1 MKEHAAKGSVMVH
14 KVLKD
19 TDDEQLHVIAEM
31 IAQFH
36 HARWDGKGYP
46 DGLKGEEIPQEA
58 RIMAVADVYDALVS
72 KRVYKERMP
81 FEKAD
86 QIMMEGMGN
95 YHTEVLLRDNKIYT
109 QAWFDD
115 DNDRGAKMTEG
126 TPGLNYLNLSDEFIK
141 ESKLKELGEEEVFG
155 KTCKVYTYKT
165 KSLLRTITNTVW
177 VWQGIILK
185 METKGALGANNSMMV
200 KEFVEN
206 PKLPAST
213 FAIPEKV
220 I

>member
-1 MKEHAAKGSVMVH
+1 MKKLILFAAGLLLGTAMLCAQDDAVYGIKSGH
-14 KVLKD
+14 LKYE
-19 TDDEQLHVIAEM
+19 TQTSGGLQYNEVWFDDYGRLRKQH
-31 IAQFH
+31 
-36 HARWDGKGYP
+36 
-46 DGLKGEEIPQEA
+46 
-58 RIMAVADVYDALVS
+58 
-72 KRVYKERMP
+72 
-81 FEKAD
+81 D

-95 YHTEVLLRDNKIYT
+95 YHTEVLLRDNKVYT

-115 DNDRGAKMTEG
+115 DNNRSAKMTEG
-126 TPGLNYLNLSDEFIK
+126 TPGLNYLNMTDEFIK
-141 ESKLKELGEEEVFG
+141 QYKVQDLGEKEVFG

-200 KEFVEN
+200 KEFEEN
-206 PKLPAST
+206 PKLPEST

>member
-1 MKEHAAKGSVMVH
+1 MKRF
-14 KVLKD
+14 L
-19 TDDEQLHVIAEM
+19 L
-31 IAQFH
+31 
-36 HARWDGKGYP
+36 
-46 DGLKGEEIPQEA
+46 
-58 RIMAVADVYDALVS
+58 AVAGLLLGAVLLCAQENPYGIKSGHLKYETQTSGGLQYNELWFDDYGMLR
-72 KRVYKERMP
+72 KQH
-81 FEKAD
+81 D

-95 YHTEVLLRDNKIYT
+95 YHTEVLLRDNKVYT
-109 QAWFDD
+109 KAWFDD
-115 DNDRGAKMTEG
+115 DVDTSAKMTEG
-126 TPGLNYLNLSDEFIK
+126 FPGLNYLNLSDEFIK
-141 ESKLKELGEEEVFG
+141 ESKLKDLGEEEVFG

-200 KEFVEN
+200 KEFEEN

-213 FAIPEKV
+213 FALPEKV

>member
-1 MKEHAAKGSVMVH
+1 MKKLILLAAGLLLGAAMLCAQDDATYGIKSGH
-14 KVLKD
+14 LKYE
-19 TDDEQLHVIAEM
+19 TQTSGGLQYNEVWFDDYGRLRKQH
-31 IAQFH
+31 
-36 HARWDGKGYP
+36 
-46 DGLKGEEIPQEA
+46 
-58 RIMAVADVYDALVS
+58 
-72 KRVYKERMP
+72 
-81 FEKAD
+81 D

-109 QAWFDD
+109 KAWFDD
-115 DNDRGAKMTEG
+115 DVDTRAKMTEG
-126 TPGLNYLNLSDEFIK
+126 NPGLNYLNLSDEFIK
-141 ESKLKELGEEEVFG
+141 ETKLKDLGEEEVFG

-200 KEFVEN
+200 KEFDEN
-206 PKLPAST
+206 PNLPIST
-213 FAIPEKV
+213 FAIPENV

>member
-1 MKEHAAKGSVMVH
+1 MKKLLFAA
-14 KVLKD
+14 
-19 TDDEQLHVIAEM
+19 A
-31 IAQFH
+31 
-36 HARWDGKGYP
+36 
-46 DGLKGEEIPQEA
+46 GLLLG
-58 RIMAVADVYDALVS
+58 AVALCAQDATYGIKSGHLKYETQTSGGIQYNEVWFDDYGRLR
-72 KRVYKERMP
+72 KQH
-81 FEKAD
+81 D

-95 YHTEVLLRDNKIYT
+95 YHTEVLFRDNKVYT

-115 DNDRGAKMTEG
+115 DKDQSAKMTEG
-126 TPGLNYLNLSDEFIK
+126 TPGLNFLNLSDEFIK
-141 ESKLKELGEEEVFG
+141 QAKLQDLGEEEVFG

-177 VWQGIILK
+177 VWEGIILK

-200 KEFVEN
+200 KEFIQN

-213 FAIPEKV
+213 FAVPANV